1 MIRLLTPTKGAII
14 ATFTSIVLASVKF
27 IVAFSTGSI
36 VVLASAID
44 SLLDICMST
53 FNYFALKEAQK
64 PANKDFNYGFVKI
77 QYIATMIEGFV
88 ILASAGYIF
97 YKAILHLDS
106 KTPIVDMKIAI
117 WVMVLS
123 ILVVG
128 ALIVFLGKIARSTKN
143 EVIKTDILHYKTDL
157 FSNGA
162 ILLSL
167 VVIELNGFYLID
179 SVFGILIAIYISYS
193 AFRIIKTG
201 IFMLLDR
208 AIDEK
213 TQQKIIEILE
223 NSPIFGYRNLKTR
236 IVDDRVFVVIDLI
249 FGQAITLA
257 SAHHIADSIEESIKR
272 IDLSKKWEVI
282 THLEPVEYFQDN
294 DFSFTKKEIS

>member
-1 MIRLLTPTKGAII
+1 MNKILTPTKGAII
-14 ATFTSIVLASVKF
+14 ATFTSIVLAIVKF
-27 IVAFSTGSI
+27 MVAFSTGSI

-44 SLLDICMST
+44 SLLDICMSA

-64 PANKDFNYGFVKI
+64 PANKHFNYGFVKI
-77 QYIATMIEGFV
+77 QYIATMIEGLI

-97 YKAILHLDS
+97 YRAILHLDS
-106 KTPIVDMKIAI
+106 KTPIIDMKIAI

-123 ILVVG
+123 IFVVG
-128 ALIVFLGKIARSTKN
+128 VLIVFLGKIAKSTKN

-167 VVIELNGFYLID
+167 VVIELSGFYLID
-179 SVFGILIAIYISYS
+179 SIFGILIAIYISYS
-193 AFRIIKTG
+193 AFGIIKSG
-201 IFMLLDR
+201 VFMLLDK
-208 AIDEK
+208 ALDEK
-213 TQQKIIEILE
+213 TQQNIVQILE

-249 FGQAITLA
+249 FAQAITLA
-257 SAHHIADSIEESIKR
+257 LAHHIADSIEESIKK
-272 IDLSKKWEVI
+272 IDPTKKWEVI
-282 THLEPVEYFQDN
+282 THLEPVEYFQD
-294 DFSFTKKEIS
+294 DYSSFIKKEVS

>member
-1 MIRLLTPTKGAII
+1 MMRLLTPTKGAII
-14 ATFTSIVLASVKF
+14 ATFTSIILASVKF

-44 SLLDICMST
+44 SLLDICMSA

-64 PANKDFNYGFVKI
+64 PANKHFNYGFIKI
-77 QYIATMIEGFV
+77 QYIATMIEGLI

-97 YKAILHLDS
+97 YRAILHLDS

-128 ALIVFLGKIARSTKN
+128 ALIVFLGKIAKSTKN

-167 VVIELNGFYLID
+167 VVIELSGFYLID
-179 SVFGILIAIYISYS
+179 SIFGILIAIYISYS
-193 AFRIIKTG
+193 AFGIIKSG
-201 IFMLLDR
+201 VFMLLDK
-208 AIDEK
+208 APDEK
-213 TQQKIIEILE
+213 TQQAIVQILE
-223 NSPIFGYRNLKTR
+223 NSPIFSYRNLKTR

-249 FGQAITLA
+249 FAPAITLA
-257 SAHHIADSIEESIKR
+257 SAHQIADNIEESIKK
-272 IDLSKKWEVI
+272 IDPSKKWEVI
-282 THLEPVEYFQDN
+282 THLEPVECFHDEN
-294 DFSFTKKEIS
+294 PSFTKKEVF

>member
-1 MIRLLTPTKGAII
+1 MMRFFTPTKGAIV
-14 ATFTSIVLASVKF
+14 ATFTSIVLAILKF

-44 SLLDICMST
+44 SLLDICMSA

-64 PANKDFNYGFVKI
+64 PANKHFNYGFVKI
-77 QYIATMIEGFV
+77 QYIATIIEGLI

-97 YKAILHLDS
+97 YRSILHLDS
-106 KTPIVDMKIAI
+106 KAPIVDMKIAI

-128 ALIVFLGKIARSTKN
+128 ILIVFLGKIAKSTKN

-162 ILLSL
+162 ILISL
-167 VVIELNGFYLID
+167 LVIELSGFYLID
-179 SVFGILIAIYISYS
+179 SIFGIFIAIYISYS
-193 AFRIIKTG
+193 AFGIIKSG

-208 AIDEK
+208 ALDEK
-213 TQQKIIEILE
+213 TQQDILQILE
-223 NSPIFGYRNLKTR
+223 NSSIFGYRNFKTR

-249 FGQAITLA
+249 FAQGITLA
-257 SAHHIADSIEESIKR
+257 SAHHIADNIEENIKK
-272 IDLSKKWEVI
+272 IDPTKKWEVI
-282 THLEPVEYFQDN
+282 THLEPVEYFGD
-294 DFSFTKKEIS
+294 DHSSFTKKEVI

>member
-1 MIRLLTPTKGAII
+1 MRLLTPTKGAII
-14 ATFTSIVLASVKF
+14 ATFTSIILASVKF

-44 SLLDICMST
+44 SLLDICMSA

-64 PANKDFNYGFVKI
+64 PANKHFNYGFIKI
-77 QYIATMIEGFV
+77 QYIATMIEGLIIF
-88 ILASAGYIF
+88 ASAGYIF
-97 YKAILHLDS
+97 YRAILHLDS

-123 ILVVG
+123 ILVVS
-128 ALIVFLGKIARSTKN
+128 ALIVFLGKIAKSTKN

-167 VVIELNGFYLID
+167 VVIELSGFYLID
-179 SVFGILIAIYISYS
+179 SIFGILIAIYISYS
-193 AFRIIKTG
+193 AFGIIKSG
-201 IFMLLDR
+201 VFMLLDK
-208 AIDEK
+208 ALDEK
-213 TQQKIIEILE
+213 TQQAIVQILE
-223 NSPIFGYRNLKTR
+223 NNPIFSYRNLKTR

-249 FGQAITLA
+249 FAPAITLA
-257 SAHHIADSIEESIKR
+257 SAHQIADNIEESIKK
-272 IDLSKKWEVI
+272 IDPSKKWEVI
-282 THLEPVEYFQDN
+282 THLEPVECFYDEN
-294 DFSFTKKEIS
+294 PSFTKKEVF

>member
-14 ATFTSIVLASVKF
+14 ATFTSIFLASVKF

-44 SLLDICMST
+44 SLLDICMSA

-64 PANKDFNYGFVKI
+64 PANKHFNYGFVKI
-77 QYIATMIEGFV
+77 QYIATMIEGFI

-97 YKAILHLDS
+97 YRAILHLDL
-106 KTPIVDMKIAI
+106 KTPIIDMKIAI

-128 ALIVFLGKIARSTKN
+128 ALIVFLGKIAKSTKN

-167 VVIELNGFYLID
+167 VVIELSGFYLID
-179 SVFGILIAIYISYS
+179 SIFGILIAIYISYS
-193 AFRIIKTG
+193 AFGIIKSG
-201 IFMLLDR
+201 VSMLLDR
-208 AIDEK
+208 ALDEK
-213 TQQKIIEILE
+213 TQQNIVQILE
-223 NSPIFGYRNLKTR
+223 NSPIFGYRNFKTR

-249 FGQAITLA
+249 FSQAITLA
-257 SAHHIADSIEESIKR
+257 SAHHIADDIEENIKK
-272 IDLSKKWEVI
+272 IDPTKKWEVI
-282 THLEPVEYFQDN
+282 THLEPVEYFQDEHS
-294 DFSFTKKEIS
+294 SFTKKEVN